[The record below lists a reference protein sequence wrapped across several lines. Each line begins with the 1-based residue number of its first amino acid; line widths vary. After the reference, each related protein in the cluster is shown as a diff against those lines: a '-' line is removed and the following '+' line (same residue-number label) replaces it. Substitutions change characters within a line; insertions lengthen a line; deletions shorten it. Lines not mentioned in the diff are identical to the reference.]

1 MPKIKFFRGS
11 ESSLPQELN
20 DGAIYIIDAGE
31 PAVDGLTRGEI
42 YVDSGNKRLRMSA
55 QPTYVYTESQV
66 AALVGVESIRGA
78 IYVITDS
85 SGNQIGIKIGDG
97 NAYVIDLPTVDFT
110 KIQKHIEAYTAPIV
124 NKIDSSSGEV
134 RLILA
139 ADVTYSN

>member
-11 ESSLPQELN
+11 GSSLPQELH

-31 PAVDGLTRGEI
+31 SAINGLTRGEL

-85 SGNQIGIKIGDG
+85 DGNQVGIKIGDG
-97 NAYVIDLPTVDFT
+97 NAYVIDLPIVGSA
-110 KIQKHIEAYTAPIV
+110 KVQRHVEAYAAPI
-124 NKIDSSSGEV
+124 KEIDTGSGEV